1 MNNKSNTEIRVLP
14 TRQGVAW
21 LLQSMALLRAQ
32 PGRLLFIA
40 VLLQFMMGLTQLPV
54 IGFLLIISVP
64 ALSAGLLQ
72 AFLITA
78 EGGRPSPHL
87 LFQPLLSGA
96 KTIRMLAMGALM
108 FIVGILTVSLV
119 LSGNEAMLN
128 QELLMSIEQGDI
140 EALSSLD
147 PALVQSMM
155 FAFLIGISVSGTLSY
170 MTIPLMWFHDHKLGS
185 ALVLGLKALFANWKP
200 FLLLGLGLAGLMLP
214 VVMAAGF
221 LFIWAGS
228 AGALSIIVL
237 ALVMILLLAFQLIL
251 FGTQYCAFRD
261 IFAMESGPTGS
272 GQPDDSQ
279 LVA

>member
-1 MNNKSNTEIRVLP
+1 MINKSKTEIRVLP

-32 PGRLLFIA
+32 PSRLLFIA
-40 VLLQFMMGLTQLPV
+40 VLLQFMMGLTQLPL

-72 AFLITA
+72 AFLVTA

-87 LFQPLLSGA
+87 LFLPLMSGA
-96 KTIRMLAMGALM
+96 RTIRMLAMGALM

-119 LSGNEAMLN
+119 LSGNEAMLDP
-128 QELLMSIEQGDI
+128 ELLSRIEQGDV

-147 PALVQSMM
+147 PAILQSMV

-185 ALVLGLKALFANWKP
+185 ALALGLRALFVNWKP
-200 FLLLGLGLAGLMLP
+200 FLLLGLGLAGVMFP

-228 AGALSIIVL
+228 AGALSIVML
-237 ALVMILLLAFQLIL
+237 GLVMILLLAFQLIL

-261 IFAMESGPTGS
+261 IFGMESRQTGS
-272 GQPDDSQ
+272 DQSDDSQ

>member
-1 MNNKSNTEIRVLP
+1 MINKSETEIRVLP

-32 PGRLLFIA
+32 PSRLLFIA
-40 VLLQFMMGLTQLPV
+40 VLLQFMMGLTQLPL

-72 AFLITA
+72 AFRVTA

-87 LFQPLLSGA
+87 LFLPLMSGA
-96 KTIRMLAMGALM
+96 RTIRMLAMGALM

-119 LSGNEAMLN
+119 LSGNEAMLDP
-128 QELLMSIEQGDI
+128 ELLSRIEQGDV

-147 PALVQSMM
+147 PAILQSMV

-185 ALVLGLKALFANWKP
+185 ALALGLRALFVNWKP
-200 FLLLGLGLAGLMLP
+200 FLLLGLGLAGVMFP

-228 AGALSIIVL
+228 AGALSIVML
-237 ALVMILLLAFQLIL
+237 GLVMILLLAFQLIL

-261 IFAMESGPTGS
+261 IFGMESRETGS
-272 GQPDDSQ
+272 DQPDDSQ

>member
-1 MNNKSNTEIRVLP
+1 MINKSKTEIRVLP

-32 PGRLLFIA
+32 PSRLLFIA
-40 VLLQFMMGLTQLPV
+40 VLLQFMMGLTQLPL

-72 AFLITA
+72 AFLVTA

-87 LFQPLLSGA
+87 LFLPLMSGA
-96 KTIRMLAMGALM
+96 RTIRMLAMGALM

-119 LSGNEAMLN
+119 LSGNEAMLDP
-128 QELLMSIEQGDI
+128 ELLSRIEQGDV

-147 PALVQSMM
+147 PAILQSMV

-185 ALVLGLKALFANWKP
+185 ALALGLRALFVNWKP
-200 FLLLGLGLAGLMLP
+200 FLLLGLGLAGVMFP

-228 AGALSIIVL
+228 AGALSIVML
-237 ALVMILLLAFQLIL
+237 GLVMILLLAFQLIL

-261 IFAMESGPTGS
+261 IFGMESRQTGS
-272 GQPDDSQ
+272 DQPDDSQ